1 MFANVAKW
9 VRKSIGGDHGG
20 ALDKA
25 KEAAKKERLVCRQRE
40 QQGLADQMNADLTYA
55 VCLNLAIQ
63 HQHNGN
69 DQEAMAIYYVCS
81 NFF

>member
-1 MFANVAKW
+1 
-9 VRKSIGGDHGG
+9 
-20 ALDKA
+20 
-25 KEAAKKERLVCRQRE
+25 
-40 QQGLADQMNADLTYA
+40 MNADLTYA

-81 NFF
+81 NSELELFFLMAT